1 MHKTAPC
8 TLDLPRSLVSTL
20 LCLLMCLS
28 GSTHAIETS
37 EVPVNKRTTLER
49 YLTAAEAHRM
59 VSERGDKILFLDV
72 RTQAEVSYVGAPLGM
87 DANVPFMLVD
97 FDHFDTRS
105 RRFTLHR
112 NPAFV
117 RAVDA
122 RLAGKGLDRNTD
134 IVLICR
140 SGDRTAGAVN
150 ALAAAGFTRV
160 WTVIDGF
167 EGDTANDGAD
177 RGKRT
182 VNGWKNAGLPWS
194 YALDRSQVWLPAGGP
209 P

>member
-1 MHKTAPC
+1 MHNTAPG
-8 TLDLPRSLVSTL
+8 TLDLSRALVGAL
-20 LCLLMCLS
+20 LGLLVCLS
-28 GSTHAIETS
+28 GSAHAIEPS
-37 EVPVNKRTTLER
+37 EVPDSKRTTLDR

-59 VSERGDKILFLDV
+59 VSEHGNKILFLDV

-117 RAVDA
+117 RAVKA
-122 RLAGKGLDRNTD
+122 RLASKGLDRNAD

-167 EGDTANDGAD
+167 EGDAVASGEKQGQ
-177 RGKRT
+177 RIL
-182 VNGWKNAGLPWS
+182 NGWKNAGLPWS
-194 YALDRSQVWLPAGGP
+194 YVLDRSQVWLPDGGQP
-209 P
+209 

>member
-1 MHKTAPC
+1 M
-8 TLDLPRSLVSTL
+8 RSIFLAL
-20 LCLLMCLS
+20 ALCACS
-28 GSTHAIETS
+28 SAHAIDPAA
-37 EVPVNKRTTLER
+37 VPPDKRTVLDR

-59 VSERGDKILFLDV
+59 VSENPGGTLFLDV
-72 RTQAEVSYVGAPLGM
+72 RTQAEVMYVGVPAGM

-97 FDHFDTRS
+97 FDHFDAKS
-105 RRFTLHR
+105 RRFALHK
-112 NPAFV
+112 NPEFIRSV
-117 RAVDA
+117 EQ
-122 RLAGKGLDRNTD
+122 RLQAKGLDRDAD

-140 SGDRTAGAVN
+140 SGDRTARAVN

-167 EGDTANDGAD
+167 EGDIADSGAE

-194 YALDRSQVWLPAGGP
+194 YTLEPAQVWLPAGAR
-209 P
+209 